1 MRNAIP
7 LQDRLLVSGPNGG
20 GLALLS
26 RNSAEILSSRNVTG
40 IALSDG
46 SVAWALQDEP
56 GLLRLFRDGV
66 LQEVRVS
73 DAALDLHD
81 LLIEGNSIWAVAT
94 ESNAL
99 LHLDSQGGESER
111 IVFSSVPDSWHVN
124 SVARHEGRL
133 LVSAFGRFASHRGY
147 KGNTRGQGE
156 ILDAATGQ
164 TVIPGLSQPHSL
176 LSVGR
181 ELWVC
186 SSEEGEVLAYVD
198 GECVR
203 RLRVHGYARGL
214 AIGRNHLYVGISRPR
229 EQSTLDVGRRFESA
243 VIAVYDLQ
251 SSDLVGHVALPWN
264 EIYDIRLVE
273 SEEVAEELLL
283 SLFAEVRSGE
293 ASGIAPVKVAELEG
307 LRSAIAQHHDRFVE
321 ALSSD
326 IRRMQEA
333 AAAAHER
340 AGAAEAR
347 ADISLKIE
355 ALAGQIVS
363 LQRSL
368 QEQSQALREAEDR
381 RQAAEERIET
391 LQKGFDRL
399 LQESYV
405 PADLHR
411 EAKAE
416 CGRLAGEVAR
426 SLERLATAE
435 AALADERSASGRLL
449 ADLDERNRQIA
460 RLTQQEARLSETA
473 RQFELLVRSR
483 TWRWTRPVR
492 LFARLL
498 GGRLA
503 PSDIDRVAGL
513 AQRVVARMPLLGA
526 ERRGRLML
534 RLASRRRA
542 APGALPDQ
550 SIASA
555 MPLAKARDLPDV
567 YVWSVI
573 DWHFRVQRPQH
584 LARALAGK
592 GHRVFYI
599 SVNFVD
605 SDEPG
610 FHIDALDGCGNLQQI
625 HFNLRGEPLIYSAM
639 PSPEEVRRLQASLG
653 QLLAWTRT
661 RQAIS
666 IVQHPYWNQLAWSV
680 PNARVVYDCM
690 DHHAGFENNAN
701 VVIEA
706 EEYLVR
712 NADLVV
718 VTSSWLEH
726 EVGKA
731 ARYTK
736 IVRNAGEFEF
746 FRDPPREV
754 FSDPQGRQVIGYFG
768 AIADWFDLDLVA
780 AVAMAMPE
788 RLVLLVGHDSIDAR
802 SALAALPNV
811 QMVGEVPYA
820 KLPYW
825 LHGFDACLLP
835 FKVTAL
841 TQATNPVKVY
851 EYLAAGKPVVSVDLP
866 EMAQFGD
873 LVRVGHDTREFVEH
887 ARAAIEQPVDEDG
900 RERRQAFAAQQT
912 WGHRA
917 AEFDEAMGA
926 SDEALVSVVVLA
938 YNNLEFT
945 RACLSSIELYS
956 DYRNLE
962 VIVVDNASSDG
973 SVEFLRAWVEQPSP
987 AGHRRRLLLNEANLG
1002 FAAGN
1007 NIGLAAAHGEVLVL
1021 LNNDTY
1027 VTPGWV
1033 RDLRNHLRRDPRIGL
1048 VGPVTNNIGNEARIE
1063 IAYGDMEQM
1072 LERAVQHTLRYP
1084 GVTMPMRTLAFFCV
1098 AMPRQVYEQVGPLD
1112 EAFGQGFF
1120 EDDDYCRRVEV
1131 AGWKVECA
1139 ENVFVHHHLSASFD
1153 QVKAERRAEL
1163 FERNKATY
1171 EAKWGPWEPH
1181 SYRDTGPSDPS
1192 D

>member
-1 MRNAIP
+1 MDINSRDYWERRFGTDWNKLGGPA
-7 LQDRLLVSGPNGG
+7 QTRFFARLAVDAMPAWFAAQVRSEHLSICDWGCAEGEG
-20 GLALLS
+20 ASLLAEALG
-26 RNSAEILSSRNVTG
+26 ATVTG
-40 IALSDG
+40 IDFSPEAIERAKSKFPAVEFR
-46 SVAWALQDEP
+46 VA
-56 GLLRLFRDGV
+56 
-66 LQEVRVS
+66 
-73 DAALDLHD
+73 D
-81 LLIEGNSIWAVAT
+81 LLIET
-94 ESNAL
+94 
-99 LHLDSQGGESER
+99 LDLR
-111 IVFSSVPDSWHVN
+111 FDVVFSSNTLEHFHRPWEVFDAIAEHADRHV
-124 SVARHEGRL
+124 ALLLPFRETDRHPEHFYG
-133 LVSAFGRFASHRGY
+133 FESHSMPVVRGDWVL
-147 KGNTRGQGE
+147 THAAV
-156 ILDAATGQ
+156 LDAAQIRESMWPGQ
-164 TVIPGLSQPHSL
+164 QLLVIYSRR
-176 LSVGR
+176 R
-181 ELWVC
+181 EV
-186 SSEEGEVLAYVD
+186 E
-198 GECVR
+198 
-203 RLRVHGYARGL
+203 RLGL
-214 AIGRNHLYVGISRPR
+214 ALGMMRMDTPHLEDLRAQAVSLTRVVNETRNAVSSDMRDHIGMV
-229 EQSTLDVGRRFESA
+229 QSTL
-243 VIAVYDLQ
+243 I
-251 SSDLVGHVALPWN
+251 
-264 EIYDIRLVE
+264 
-273 SEEVAEELLL
+273 
-283 SLFAEVRSGE
+283 E
-293 ASGIAPVKVAELEG
+293 AFS
-307 LRSAIAQHHDRFVE
+307 Q
-321 ALSSD
+321 D
-326 IRRMQEA
+326 IRRMQDVVVAASERA
-333 AAAAHER
+333 AASDAVTEALKDRLSLLTEQHSQLQHAFEATRQENHAASSQLTALRDEYAAFQQTANCELSALRSERER
-340 AGAAEAR
+340 AASEL
-347 ADISLKIE
+347 S
-355 ALAGQIVS
+355 
-363 LQRSL
+363 
-368 QEQSQALREAEDR
+368 ALRIKHDAMQQSANELSALCIEHDAFQQRAADELGSLR
-381 RQAAEERIET
+381 RENAVLKSEQ
-391 LQKGFDRL
+391 LRL
-399 LQESYV
+399 L
-405 PADLHR
+405 
-411 EAKAE
+411 
-416 CGRLAGEVAR
+416 EV
-426 SLERLATAE
+426 S
-435 AALADERSASGRLL
+435 
-449 ADLDERNRQIA
+449 
-460 RLTQQEARLSETA
+460 
-473 RQFELLVRSR
+473 RQFELVVGSR

-492 LFARLL
+492 GVARLL
-498 GGRLA
+498 SGRLA
-503 PSDIDRVAGL
+503 PSDIDQLAGL

-542 APGALPDQ
+542 APGSLPDQ
-550 SIASA
+550 AIASA

-639 PSPEEVRRLQASLG
+639 PSPEEVRGLQASLG

-680 PNARVVYDCM
+680 PNAQVVYDCM

-718 VTSSWLEH
+718 VTSSWLER

-746 FRDPPREV
+746 FRDPPAEV
-754 FSDPQGRQVIGYFG
+754 FSDPQGRRVIGYFG

-788 RLVLLVGHDSIDAR
+788 RLVLLVGHDSINAR
-802 SALAALPNV
+802 SALGGLPNV
-811 QMVGEVPYA
+811 LMVGEVPYA

-873 LVRVGHDTREFVEH
+873 LVRVGHDTREFIGHVRVAVE
-887 ARAAIEQPVDEDG
+887 QLGDEDE
-900 RERRQAFAAQQT
+900 RARRQAFAAQQT

-926 SDEALVSVVVLA
+926 FDEAVVSIVVLA

-987 AGHRRRLLLNEANLG
+987 AGHRRKLLLNEANLG

-1007 NIGLAAAHGEVLVL
+1007 NIGLAAAQGEVLVL

-1048 VGPVTNNIGNEARIE
+1048 VGPLTNNIGNEARIE

-1072 LERAVQHTLRYP
+1072 RERALQHTLRCP
-1084 GVTMPMRTLAFFCV
+1084 GVTMPMRTVAFFCV

-1120 EDDDYCRRVEV
+1120 EDDDYCRRVEL
-1131 AGWKVECA
+1131 AGWKVACA

-1153 QVKAERRAEL
+1153 QLKAERRAEL

-1181 SYRDTGPSDPS
+1181 SYRDEGPSWPAD
-1192 D
+1192 